1 MPSDICGSVTIPNAG
16 QPRLCPLQAALAA
29 RPCVESYDDFC
40 RVALSL
46 FRFIGAAYT
55 TGASDCWEAAYRFA
69 DEAPGISDSPLLVA
83 RAAAL
88 VRILRSGRPC
98 ELCFMP
104 GDSALILL
112 TTRLSKDET
121 ELMQLLAAARRKQP
135 GELESIVGQLVGS
148 GKEDAATRA
157 VNALALC

>member
-1 MPSDICGSVTIPNAG
+1 MSTDTCGAATPPEPGPS
-16 QPRLCPLQAALAA
+16 RLCPLQAALAA
-29 RPCVESYDDFC
+29 HPCVESCDEFC

-69 DEAPGISDSPLLVA
+69 DEAPGIADSPLLVA

-98 ELCFMP
+98 EPCFMP
-104 GDSALILL
+104 PSCR
-112 TTRLSKDET
+112 RLSKDE
-121 ELMQLLAAARRKQP
+121 P
-135 GELESIVGQLVGS
+135 
-148 GKEDAATRA
+148 
-157 VNALALC
+157 N

>member
-1 MPSDICGSVTIPNAG
+1 MMQDICSSAPVSEAG
-16 QPRLCPLQAALAA
+16 QPRLCPLKAALAT

-46 FRFIGAAYT
+46 CRFIGAAYA

-69 DEAPGISDSPLLVA
+69 DEAPGIADSPLLVA

-104 GDSALILL
+104 PSCR
-112 TTRLSKDET
+112 RLSKDET
-121 ELMQLLAAARRKQP
+121 ELMRLLAVARGKQP
-135 GELESIVGQLVGS
+135 GELEAIVCQFVGN
-148 GKEDAATRA
+148 ENEIATTRA
-157 VNALALC
+157 VNALACC

>member
-1 MPSDICGSVTIPNAG
+1 MIPDPAAIPDAG
-16 QPRLCPLQAALAA
+16 QMRLCRLQAALAV
-29 RPCVESYDDFC
+29 RPCVDSYDDFC

-88 VRILRSGRPC
+88 IRIMRSGRPC

-104 GDSALILL
+104 PSCR
-112 TTRLSKDET
+112 RLSNDEA
-121 ELMQLLAAARRKQP
+121 ELMRLLAVARRKQP
-135 GELESIVGQLVGS
+135 HELESIVCQFVGA
-148 GKEDAATRA
+148 GNEDAATRA
-157 VNALALC
+157 FNALASC

>member
-1 MPSDICGSVTIPNAG
+1 MTPNIHGAVATPDAG
-16 QPRLCPLQAALAA
+16 QARLCPLRAALAA
-29 RPCVESYDDFC
+29 HPCIDSCDEFC

-69 DEAPGISDSPLLVA
+69 DEAPDIADSPLLVA
-83 RAAAL
+83 RVAAL

-104 GDSALILL
+104 PSCR
-112 TTRLSKDET
+112 RLSKDEA
-121 ELMQLLAAARRKQP
+121 ELMRLLTVARRKQP
-135 GELESIVGQLVGS
+135 GELQSIVCEFVGS
-148 GKEDAATRA
+148 GKEDATTRA
-157 VNALALC
+157 VNALVLC

>member
-1 MPSDICGSVTIPNAG
+1 MMQDKPGSIEG
-16 QPRLCPLQAALAA
+16 CD
-29 RPCVESYDDFC
+29 EFC
-40 RVALSL
+40 RTALSL
-46 FRFIGAAYT
+46 FRFIGAAYA

-69 DEAPGISDSPLLVA
+69 DEAPDIADSPLLVA

-104 GDSALILL
+104 PSCR
-112 TTRLSKDET
+112 RLSKDEAD
-121 ELMQLLAAARRKQP
+121 LMRLLAAARSRPP
-135 GELESIVGQLVGS
+135 GELESIVGQFVGS
-148 GKEDAATRA
+148 GNGDAATRA

>member
-1 MPSDICGSVTIPNAG
+1 MMQDICSSAPVSEAG
-16 QPRLCPLQAALAA
+16 QPRLCPLKAALAT

-46 FRFIGAAYT
+46 FRFIGAAYA

-69 DEAPGISDSPLLVA
+69 DEAPGIADGPLLVA

-104 GDSALILL
+104 PSCR
-112 TTRLSKDET
+112 RLSKDET
-121 ELMQLLAAARRKQP
+121 ELMRLLAVARGKQP
-135 GELESIVGQLVGS
+135 GELEAVVCQFVGN
-148 GKEDAATRA
+148 ENEIATTRA
-157 VNALALC
+157 VNALACC

>member
-1 MPSDICGSVTIPNAG
+1 MSSPSAFLT
-16 QPRLCPLQAALAA
+16 LQEG
-29 RPCVESYDDFC
+29 CDEFC
-40 RVALSL
+40 RTALSL

-83 RAAAL
+83 RVAAL

-98 ELCFMP
+98 DLCFMP
-104 GDSALILL
+104 PSCR
-112 TTRLSKDET
+112 RLSRDEA
-121 ELMQLLAAARRKQP
+121 ELMRLLAVARRREP
-135 GELESIVGQLVGS
+135 GELKTVVGHLVGIEQES
-148 GKEDAATRA
+148 AATRA

>member
-1 MPSDICGSVTIPNAG
+1 MQDACGSVAIPEPG
-16 QPRLCPLQAALAA
+16 EPRLCPLQAALAT
-29 RPCVESYDDFC
+29 RPCIESYDGFC

-46 FRFIGAAYT
+46 FRFIGAAYA

-69 DEAPGISDSPLLVA
+69 DEAPDIADSPLLVA

-104 GDSALILL
+104 PSCR
-112 TTRLSKDET
+112 RLSKDEA
-121 ELMQLLAAARRKQP
+121 ELMRLLAAARSKQT
-135 GELESIVGQLVGS
+135 GELETIVGQLVGS
-148 GKEDAATRA
+148 GNEIAATRA

>member
-1 MPSDICGSVTIPNAG
+1 MIPDICGPVAVPDAG
-16 QPRLCPLQAALAA
+16 QSRLCPLQAALAA

-69 DEAPGISDSPLLVA
+69 DEAPDIADSPLLVA
-83 RAAAL
+83 RVAAL

-98 ELCFMP
+98 ELYFMP
-104 GDSALILL
+104 PSCR
-112 TTRLSKDET
+112 RLSKDEA
-121 ELMQLLAAARRKQP
+121 ELMRLLAVARRKQP
-135 GELESIVGQLVGS
+135 GELESIVGQFVGS

>member
-1 MPSDICGSVTIPNAG
+1 MMQAICDSALDPEAGPS
-16 QPRLCPLQAALAA
+16 RLCPLQAALSTP
-29 RPCVESYDDFC
+29 RSVEGYDDFC

-46 FRFIGAAYT
+46 FRFIGAAYA

-69 DEAPGISDSPLLVA
+69 DEAPGIADSPLLVA

-104 GDSALILL
+104 PSCK
-112 TTRLSKDET
+112 RLSKDEA
-121 ELMQLLAAARRKQP
+121 ELMRLLAIARSKRP
-135 GELESIVGQLVGS
+135 GELESVVSQFVGN
-148 GKEDAATRA
+148 ENEIAATRA
-157 VNALALC
+157 VNALAVC

>member
-1 MPSDICGSVTIPNAG
+1 MMEATSNPVPDPACQSRP
-16 QPRLCPLQAALAA
+16 CPLQAALAA
-29 RPCVESYDDFC
+29 RPSIESYDPFC

-46 FRFIGAAYT
+46 FRFIGAAYA

-69 DEAPGISDSPLLVA
+69 DEAPGIADSPLLVA

-104 GDSALILL
+104 PSCR
-112 TTRLSKDET
+112 RLSKDEA
-121 ELMQLLAAARRKQP
+121 ELMQLLAVARSEQP
-135 GELESIVGQLVGS
+135 GELGSVVCQFVGS
-148 GKEDAATRA
+148 GNEDAATRA
-157 VNALALC
+157 VNALACC

>member
-1 MPSDICGSVTIPNAG
+1 MMQDKPGSIEG
-16 QPRLCPLQAALAA
+16 CD
-29 RPCVESYDDFC
+29 EFC
-40 RVALSL
+40 RTALSL
-46 FRFIGAAYT
+46 FRFIGAAYA

-69 DEAPGISDSPLLVA
+69 DEAPDIADSPLLVA

-104 GDSALILL
+104 PSCR
-112 TTRLSKDET
+112 RLSKDEAD
-121 ELMQLLAAARRKQP
+121 LMRLLAAARSRQP
-135 GELESIVGQLVGS
+135 GELESILGQFVGS
-148 GKEDAATRA
+148 GNGDAATRA

>member
-1 MPSDICGSVTIPNAG
+1 MMQDGCGSVAIPEAG
-16 QPRLCPLQAALAA
+16 KTRLCPLQAALGT
-29 RPCVESYDDFC
+29 RPCVESYDPFC

-46 FRFIGAAYT
+46 IRFIGAAYA

-69 DEAPGISDSPLLVA
+69 DEAPGIADSPLLVA

-104 GDSALILL
+104 PSCK
-112 TTRLSKDET
+112 RLSKDEA
-121 ELMQLLAAARRKQP
+121 ELMRLLAVARSKQAA
-135 GELESIVGQLVGS
+135 ELESIVCQFVGIEN
-148 GKEDAATRA
+148 GIATTRA